1 MKQRLN
7 IFQNLLL
14 VLLCDYVLGAI
25 KLLLDQQTHTAL
37 SNVTVSV
44 SFQNYYYANDT
55 LKNTSVL
62 LMEASS
68 NQIVAKK
75 QLPEDQRQGVIG
87 FECSY
92 FKNAGN
98 YWLKLAS
105 ENIGGLNSQQ
115 NGESLLLSVKWPI
128 FDFDL
133 RRTLEGQV
141 NSLQLGLFTN
151 EYLCPINKTVISLD
165 VILTSNLYELRT
177 LISNETLG
185 LRTRKSLSLF
195 ESQWVKLDCHVISPE
210 AYITILLKSAETGS
224 IIASSGPIDLV
235 HKFGYKL
242 AISEEVL
249 CESSVVASVIS
260 PPCISSAGRIAVFK
274 YNSLGQMVSKL
285 YESILNPE
293 DHQIELSCTL
303 FDSGTNKY
311 CFEFSSSNQVNSTP
325 WAKECVLIQ
334 RNVGGSWSTWQAWS
348 SCSAT
353 CGGGIRERFRECLM
367 PFPVHMMQ
375 GCPGRQ
381 QETSPCSLEECPIT
395 TTGLLRPLSPET
407 EGERAANN
415 LITITGISL
424 CLSIIFATILIT
436 LWRKLCRTQKCSN
449 PVNCD
454 SPHSSGFQKNSDEED
469 ICPDRRQ
476 QESFSE
482 GETSCFPPGEA
493 SDITLNFRRSLHS
506 VPEDGGGLVHD
517 NLQSSAQ
524 KIIPPIYSYRLA
536 QQQLKEMK
544 KKGLTETTKL
554 YHVAQDSL
562 MDTVKTENQEVA
574 AASKFRIKSPF
585 PEQPPDYLKSSGE
598 RPCSRMDNTFLQ
610 PNSVRSPAHSSMRR
624 SHPRYV
630 DNKGESTERGYQ
642 KSSQFRRTASFHE
655 TRKAKTFRKRSMSTL
670 TPSQLSFI
678 PCSAKVWD
686 PVIEKQHCVKS
697 KNAAQSTTELE
708 LYLSTPLA
716 AESLSWGGH
725 IAHKQKLPEKK
736 PDLVHNRPLG
746 SFVSCADHS
755 EHKRTR
761 SGRFLNPASAW
772 RKEATFLTLK
782 DDHQK
787 AETLSPSQ
795 YRKSKCQSFPSDTG
809 CHFYDNT
816 SFALIDS
823 EQPMYGLPGYFE
835 LNEGEIST
843 LTAENLVS

>member
-7 IFQNLLL
+7 IFPNLLL
-14 VLLCDYVLGAI
+14 VVLCDYVLGAI
-25 KLLLDQQTHTAL
+25 KLLLDQQTHIAL

-44 SFQNYYYANDT
+44 SFQNYYDANDT

-75 QLPEDQRQGVIG
+75 QLPEDQRQGVVG

-105 ENIGGLNSQQ
+105 ENIGGLHSQQ
-115 NGESLLLSVKWPI
+115 NEGSLLLNVEWPI

-133 RRTLEGQV
+133 RRMSGGHG

-165 VILTSNLYELRT
+165 VILTSNLYELGT

-185 LRTRKSLSLF
+185 LRTRKHLSLF

-210 AYITILLKSAETGS
+210 AYITTLLKSAEKGS
-224 IIASSGPIDLV
+224 IIASLGPIDLV
-235 HKFGYKL
+235 RKFGYKL
-242 AISEEVL
+242 AISEEVR

-260 PPCISSAGRIAVFK
+260 PPCTSSAGRIAVFK
-274 YNSLGQMVSKL
+274 YNPLGQVVSKL

-311 CFEFSSSNQVNSTP
+311 CFEFSSSNQVNSVP

-367 PFPVHMMQ
+367 PFPVHMIQ

-395 TTGLLRPLSPET
+395 TTGLLTPMSPEM

-436 LWRKLCRTQKCSN
+436 LWRKLCRTPKCSS

-454 SPHSSGFQKNSDEED
+454 SPQSSGFRKNSDEDD
-469 ICPDRRQ
+469 ICPDRCQ
-476 QESFSE
+476 LESFSE
-482 GETSCFPPGEA
+482 GETSCFSPGEA
-493 SDITLNFRRSLHS
+493 SDIALNFRRSLHS
-506 VPEDGGGLVHD
+506 VPENGGGLIHE

-536 QQQLKEMK
+536 QKQLKEMK

-554 YHVAQDSL
+554 YHVAQNSL

-574 AASKFRIKSPF
+574 GTSKFRIKSPF
-585 PEQPPDYLKSSGE
+585 PEQPPDYLKLSGD
-598 RPCSRMDNTFLQ
+598 RPCSRMDSAFLQ
-610 PNSVRSPAHSSMRR
+610 PDSVWSPHHSSMRR
-624 SHPRYV
+624 SHPRYF
-630 DNKGESTERGYQ
+630 DHKGEPTERGYP

-655 TRKAKTFRKRSMSTL
+655 ARKTKPFRKRSMSTL
-670 TPSQLSFI
+670 TPSQPSFNH
-678 PCSAKVWD
+678 CRAKVWD
-686 PVIEKQHCVKS
+686 HGMEKQHCVTS
-697 KNAAQSTTELE
+697 KNIAQNTTELE
-708 LYLSTPLA
+708 LYHSIPLTT
-716 AESLSWGGH
+716 ESLSWGGH
-725 IAHKQKLPEKK
+725 IAYKQKLPEKK

-746 SFVSCADHS
+746 SFVSCIDNS
-755 EHKRTR
+755 EYKRTR
-761 SGRFLNPASAW
+761 NGRFLNPASTW
-772 RKEATFLTLK
+772 RKESTFLTLK

-816 SFALIDS
+816 SFALVDS
-823 EQPMYGLPGYFE
+823 EQQMYDLPGYFE

-843 LTAENLVS
+843 LTAENLVI

>member
-7 IFQNLLL
+7 IFPNLLL
-14 VLLCDYVLGAI
+14 VVLCDYVLGAI
-25 KLLLDQQTHTAL
+25 KLLLDQQTHIAL

-44 SFQNYYYANDT
+44 SFQNYYDANNT

-75 QLPEDQRQGVIG
+75 QLPENQRQGVIG

-115 NGESLLLSVKWPI
+115 NGETLLLNVKWPI

-133 RRTLEGQV
+133 RRTSGGHG

-151 EYLCPINKTVISLD
+151 ELLCPINKTVISLD
-165 VILTSNLYELRT
+165 VILTSNLYELGT

-185 LRTRKSLSLF
+185 LRTRKSVSLF
-195 ESQWVKLDCHVISPE
+195 ESQWVNLDCHVISPE
-210 AYITILLKSAETGS
+210 AYITTLLKSAETGS

-235 HKFGYKL
+235 RKFGYKL

-260 PPCISSAGRIAVFK
+260 PPCTSSAGRIAVFK
-274 YNSLGQMVSKL
+274 YNPLGQMVSKL

-293 DHQIELSCTL
+293 DHQLELSCTL

-311 CFEFSSSNQVNSTP
+311 CFEFSSSNQVNSAP

-353 CGGGIRERFRECLM
+353 CGGGIRERFRECVM
-367 PFPVHMMQ
+367 PSPVHMVQ

-395 TTGLLRPLSPET
+395 TTGLLTPLSPEM

-436 LWRKLCRTQKCSN
+436 LWRKLCRTPKCSS

-454 SPHSSGFQKNSDEED
+454 SPHSSGFRKNSDEED

-482 GETSCFPPGEA
+482 GEASCFSPGDT
-493 SDITLNFRRSLHS
+493 SDITLNFRRSLHL
-506 VPEDGGGLVHD
+506 VPEDGGGLVHE

-544 KKGLTETTKL
+544 KKGLKETTKL
-554 YHVAQDSL
+554 YHVAQNSL
-562 MDTVKTENQEVA
+562 MDTMKTENQEVA

-585 PEQPPDYLKSSGE
+585 PEQPPDYLKLSGD
-598 RPCSRMDNTFLQ
+598 RPCSRMDSTFLQ
-610 PNSVRSPAHSSMRR
+610 ADSVWSPGHSSMRR
-624 SHPRYV
+624 SHHRYF

-655 TRKAKTFRKRSMSTL
+655 TRKAKPFRKRSMSTL
-670 TPSQLSFI
+670 TPSQPSFNH
-678 PCSAKVWD
+678 CRAKVWD
-686 PVIEKQHCVKS
+686 HVMEKQHCVKS
-697 KNAAQSTTELE
+697 KNVAQNTTELE
-708 LYLSTPLA
+708 LYHSIPLTT
-716 AESLSWGGH
+716 ESLSWGGH
-725 IAHKQKLPEKK
+725 IAHKQKLPEKT

-746 SFVSCADHS
+746 SFVSCVDNS

-761 SGRFLNPASAW
+761 SGRFLNPASTW
-772 RKEATFLTLK
+772 RKESTFLTLK

-823 EQPMYGLPGYFE
+823 EQQMYDLPGYFE

-843 LTAENLVS
+843 LTAENLVI

>member
-1 MKQRLN
+1 MKQKLN
-7 IFQNLLL
+7 IFPNLLL
-14 VLLCDYVLGAI
+14 VVLCDYVLGAI
-25 KLLLDQQTHTAL
+25 KLLLDQQTHIAL

-44 SFQNYYYANDT
+44 SFQNYYDANDT

-75 QLPEDQRQGVIG
+75 QLPEDQRQGVVG

-105 ENIGGLNSQQ
+105 ENIGGLHSQQ
-115 NGESLLLSVKWPI
+115 NGESLLLNVEWPI

-133 RRTLEGQV
+133 RRTSAGHG

-165 VILTSNLYELRT
+165 VILTSNLYELGT

-185 LRTRKSLSLF
+185 LRTRKHLSLF

-210 AYITILLKSAETGS
+210 AYITTLLKSAEKGS
-224 IIASSGPIDLV
+224 IIASLGPIDLV
-235 HKFGYKL
+235 RKFGYKL
-242 AISEEVL
+242 AISEEVR

-260 PPCISSAGRIAVFK
+260 PPCTSSAGRIAVFK
-274 YNSLGQMVSKL
+274 YNPLGQVVSKL

-311 CFEFSSSNQVNSTP
+311 CFEFSSSNQVNSVP

-367 PFPVHMMQ
+367 PFPVHTIQ

-395 TTGLLRPLSPET
+395 TTGLLTPTSPEM

-436 LWRKLCRTQKCSN
+436 LWRKLCRTPKCSS

-454 SPHSSGFQKNSDEED
+454 SSQSSGFRKNSDEDD
-469 ICPDRRQ
+469 ICPDRGQ
-476 QESFSE
+476 LESFSE
-482 GETSCFPPGEA
+482 GETSCFSPGEA
-493 SDITLNFRRSLHS
+493 SDIALNFRRSLHS
-506 VPEDGGGLVHD
+506 VPENGGGLIHE

-536 QQQLKEMK
+536 QKQLKEMK

-554 YHVAQDSL
+554 YHVAQNSL

-574 AASKFRIKSPF
+574 GTSKFRIKSPF
-585 PEQPPDYLKSSGE
+585 PEQPPDYLKLSGD
-598 RPCSRMDNTFLQ
+598 RPCSRMDSAFLQ
-610 PNSVRSPAHSSMRR
+610 PDSVWSPHHSSMRR
-624 SHPRYV
+624 SHPRYF
-630 DNKGESTERGYQ
+630 DHKGEPTERGYP

-655 TRKAKTFRKRSMSTL
+655 ARKTKPFRKRSMSTL
-670 TPSQLSFI
+670 TPSQPSFNH
-678 PCSAKVWD
+678 CRAKVWD
-686 PVIEKQHCVKS
+686 HGMEKQHCVTS
-697 KNAAQSTTELE
+697 KNIAQNTTELE
-708 LYLSTPLA
+708 LYHSIPLTT
-716 AESLSWGGH
+716 ESLSWGGH
-725 IAHKQKLPEKK
+725 IAYKQKLPEKK

-746 SFVSCADHS
+746 SFVSCIDNS
-755 EHKRTR
+755 EYKRTR
-761 SGRFLNPASAW
+761 SGRFLNPASTW
-772 RKEATFLTLK
+772 RKESTFLTLK

-816 SFALIDS
+816 SFALVDS
-823 EQPMYGLPGYFE
+823 EQQMYDLPGYFE

-843 LTAENLVS
+843 LTAENLVI